1 MTVAATNGSASTSDP
16 LALARQAAVPNSL
29 KECVTSGRL
38 AHSFSIKLVKTVE
51 IVHYAAAAGYD
62 AVLIDLEHS
71 SFGLETTNQLSC
83 AALQVGYV
91 RDHLPSTSWYVLEE
105 LPIVTL
111 ARWPFSVTPI
121 VRVPANTSDWI
132 SRALDGGAAAVIVPH
147 VNSVAEAE
155 NVVRY
160 AKFAPLGERSA
171 TSGMPILRYNSVPAK
186 YANPVA
192 NDATVVICMIE
203 TERALEIAEWVQY
216 DRRGKIE

>member
-1 MTVAATNGSASTSDP
+1 
-16 LALARQAAVPNSL
+16 
-29 KECVTSGRL
+29 
-38 AHSFSIKLVKTVE
+38 
-51 IVHYAAAAGYD
+51 
-62 AVLIDLEHS
+62 
-71 SFGLETTNQLSC
+71 
-83 AALQVGYV
+83 
-91 RDHLPSTSWYVLEE
+91 
-105 LPIVTL
+105 
-111 ARWPFSVTPI
+111 VTPI

-203 TERALEIAEWVQY
+203 TERALEIAEWVRY
-216 DRRGKIE
+216 DRRDKIDLGCKLTSSLTATSRRWTASISSLLGAPT